1 MAVKKAKIVEQV
13 EETVDVAV
21 EETKE
26 EVTEAVVDDVQVDIP
41 EEKADEIT
49 VDAEAFKVNEVN
61 IPEEKEKKV
70 RIRLRVDHH
79 CSIAMER
86 YDFKAGKTYDV
97 PANVKLILDR
107 AGLLAP
113 L

>member
-1 MAVKKAKIVEQV
+1 MAVKKAKTVEQV

-26 EVTEAVVDDVQVDIP
+26 EVTEAVDDVQVDIP